1 MEDIFYDYQN
11 KISRCLSKSEIYD
24 VQDEIVSDEKL
35 TEKQKD
41 ELLDIS
47 WCEADLIEECGFY
60 QVDLVDCIEEDD

>member
-1 MEDIFYDYQN
+1 MEDVFYNYKN

-47 WCEADLIEECGFY
+47 WCEADLIEECGLY
-60 QVDLVDCIEEDD
+60 PVDLVDCIEEDD

>member
-1 MEDIFYDYQN
+1 MEDIFYYYQN

-24 VQDEIVSDEKL
+24 VQDEIVTDEKL

-60 QVDLVDCIEEDD
+60 PVDLVDCIEEDG